1 MRCREKDR
9 EGMDLFASYAA
20 RTLSA
25 AEAAALE
32 SHIEACEACRARVA
46 AQKDV
51 WAALDLWEPEAISD
65 DFDRRLYARISAEGG
80 RKWWHFL
87 LRPEVSFSFR
97 TAGPVAVACLA
108 LVAAFF
114 YRNSGPVLVAPPAP
128 AVSAPRSVDAD
139 QVERTLDDLDMLK
152 QMSLPAPGESGSQS

>member
-1 MRCREKDR
+1 
-9 EGMDLFASYAA
+9 MDVFASYTAG
-20 RTLSA
+20 TLSA
-25 AEAAALE
+25 GEVAALE
-32 SHIEACEACRARVA
+32 SHIEGCEACGARAA

-65 DFDRRLYARISAEGG
+65 DFDRRLYARIAAAGG
-80 RKWWHFL
+80 RRWWHFV

-114 YRNSGPVLVAPPAP
+114 YRNADPMAGAPQAP
-128 AVSAPRSVDAD
+128 SISIQRKVDAD
-139 QVERTLDDLDMLK
+139 QVERALDDLEMLK
-152 QMSLPAPGESGSQS
+152 QMSLPAAGESGSQS

>member
-1 MRCREKDR
+1 
-9 EGMDLFASYAA
+9 MDLFASYAA
-20 RTLSA
+20 GTLSA
-25 AEAAALE
+25 AEMAELE
-32 SHIEACEACRARVA
+32 SHMERCEVCGARAA

-51 WAALDLWEPEAISD
+51 WAALDLWEPAAIAD
-65 DFDRRLYARISAEGG
+65 DFDRRLYGRIAAEGG

-114 YRNSGPVLVAPPAP
+114 YRSSGPGADAPRPPAI
-128 AVSAPRSVDAD
+128 SAPRNVNAD
-139 QVERTLDDLDMLK
+139 EVERTLDDLEMLK
-152 QMSLPAPGESGSQS
+152 QMSLPAAGESGSRS